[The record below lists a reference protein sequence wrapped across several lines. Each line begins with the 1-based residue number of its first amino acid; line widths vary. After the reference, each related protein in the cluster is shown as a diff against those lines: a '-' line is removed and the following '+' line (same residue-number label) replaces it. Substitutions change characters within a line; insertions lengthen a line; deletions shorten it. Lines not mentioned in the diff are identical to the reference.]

1 MGPPRGGGSRTLRV
15 RQRNPPPAPTAR
27 VIVPGGRDTVPT
39 RMTARPH
46 AAPSPRTPF
55 LLAAALPV
63 LLGSCGF
70 GRYVANGFQVG
81 PDYATPAA
89 ETATEWVDREPA
101 GLERTEAELTE
112 WWKVFGDPVLDGL
125 VAEAVAQNLSLK
137 ASLARVAEVSAR
149 LGIAQGNFWPQE
161 QAVSGSALATKA
173 SGEGRFPVPDQWFRD
188 WQVAGSV
195 SWELDLWGRYRRA
208 IESAEAELQASQA
221 DHDDA
226 TVLLVTEVAANFVRY
241 RTSQERLTAA
251 RENVTLQEQNLAIT
265 EARFE
270 AGAVSRRDVEMAK
283 QVLAQ
288 TRAYVPAIESD
299 LRFANNALCLLLGR
313 PTVDLAERLGATGRV
328 PELPV
333 KVAIGMPAD
342 LLRRRPDVRAAER
355 QLAAQSARIGI
366 AESDMLPHLA
376 LTGALGVQ
384 AASSGDLLDTPSSL
398 VGFIG
403 PSFRWD
409 VLNYGRF
416 ENNVIAQEERYRQ
429 LEFRYRETVLA
440 AGRETEDAIA
450 DVVHSRVRA
459 QEYGKSRDAAASTL
473 TITTDQYNEGT
484 VDFLSIVYFSST
496 LAQQSDAYATARGAA
511 ALSLVRLYRTL
522 GGGWKAPAAAT
533 N

>member
-1 MGPPRGGGSRTLRV
+1 MMPRS
-15 RQRNPPPAPTAR
+15 P
-27 VIVPGGRDTVPT
+27 
-39 RMTARPH
+39 
-46 AAPSPRTPF
+46 AAPGRRAPA
-55 LLAAALPV
+55 LLVATLPLV
-63 LLGSCGF
+63 LGSCGF

-81 PDYATPAA
+81 PDYEAPQPETAA
-89 ETATEWVDREPA
+89 EWIDREPP
-101 GLERTEAELTE
+101 GLERSEADLTA

-125 VAEAVAQNLSLK
+125 VAEAVQQNLSLK
-137 ASLARVAEVSAR
+137 ASLARVAEVGAR
-149 LGIAQGNFWPQE
+149 LGIAQGNFWPQ
-161 QAVSGSALATKA
+161 QQSVSGSALANKA
-173 SGEGRFPVPDQWFRD
+173 SGEGQFQVPDQWFRD

-226 TVLLVTEVAANFVRY
+226 TVLLVTEVAGNYVRY
-241 RTSQERLTAA
+241 RTAQERLAAA

-265 EARFE
+265 EDRFE
-270 AGAVSRRDVEMAK
+270 AGAASRRDVEMAK

-299 LRFANNALCLLLGR
+299 LRFANNALCLLVGK
-313 PTVDLAERLGATGRV
+313 PTVDLSERMGTTGRV
-328 PELPV
+328 PELPAR
-333 KVAIGMPAD
+333 VAIGMPAD

-355 QLAAQSARIGI
+355 QLAAQSARIGV

-384 AASSGDLLDTPSSL
+384 SSSSSDLFDTPSSL
-398 VGFIG
+398 VGFVG
-403 PSFRWD
+403 PTFRWD

-440 AGRETEDAIA
+440 AGRETEDAIS

-459 QEYGKSRDAAASTL
+459 EEYGKSRDAAAATL
-473 TITTDQYNEGT
+473 AITTDQYNEGT

-496 LAQQSDAYATARGAA
+496 LAQQADAHATARGAA
-511 ALSLVRLYRTL
+511 ALSLVRLYRAL
-522 GGGWKAPAAAT
+522 GGGWQAPAQEPK
-533 N
+533 

>member
-1 MGPPRGGGSRTLRV
+1 
-15 RQRNPPPAPTAR
+15 
-27 VIVPGGRDTVPT
+27 
-39 RMTARPH
+39 MTARPH
-46 AAPSPRTPF
+46 GAPRPRTPL
-55 LLAAALPV
+55 LLAATCSLF
-63 LLGSCGF
+63 LGSCGF

-81 PDYATPAA
+81 PDYEAPAA
-89 ETATEWVDREPA
+89 ETAPDWIDREPP
-101 GLERTEAELTE
+101 GLERTDADLTG
-112 WWKVFGDPVLDGL
+112 WWTVFGDPVLDGL
-125 VAEAVAQNLSLK
+125 VAEAVQQNLSLK

-173 SGEGRFPVPDQWFRD
+173 SGEGQFPVPDQWFRD

-195 SWELDLWGRYRRA
+195 GWELDLWGRYRRA

-226 TVLLVTEVAANFVRY
+226 TVLLVTEVAANYVRY

-265 EARFE
+265 EDRLA
-270 AGAVSRRDVEMAK
+270 AGAASRRDVEMAK

-299 LRFANNALCLLLGR
+299 LRFANNALCLLLGK
-313 PTVDLAERLGATGRV
+313 PTMDLTERMGATGRV
-328 PELPV
+328 PELPA
-333 KVAIGMPAD
+333 KVAIGMPAE

-384 AASSGDLLDTPSSL
+384 ASSAGDLTDTPSSL

-416 ENNVIAQEERYRQ
+416 ENNVIVQEERFRQ
-429 LEFRYRETVLA
+429 LEFRYREAVLA

-450 DVVHSRVRA
+450 DVLHSRVRA
-459 QEYGKSRDAAASTL
+459 EEYGRSRDAAASTL

-522 GGGWKAPAAAT
+522 GGGWKAPAT
-533 N
+533 ETQ